1 MQTPKPGT
9 IPAMEAEAVDLSDA
23 AARLERER
31 LEREAAAEAEARL
44 RVERWDRAMQR
55 TFKGIVSRPQR
66 HAQMM
71 RALKIQEHGE

>member
-1 MQTPKPGT
+1 MQKPDPGS

-31 LEREAAAEAEARL
+31 IQREAEAEQAAL
-44 RVERWDRAMQR
+44 QRVAEWDRAMQR
-55 TFKGIVSRPQR
+55 AFKGIVPRPQR

-71 RALKIQEHGE
+71 RALDRHEAA